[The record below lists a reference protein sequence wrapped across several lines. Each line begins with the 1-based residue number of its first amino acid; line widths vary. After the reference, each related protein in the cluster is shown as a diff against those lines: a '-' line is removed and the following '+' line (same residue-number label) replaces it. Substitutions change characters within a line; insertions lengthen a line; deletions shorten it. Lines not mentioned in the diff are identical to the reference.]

1 MKKFFNIKNLYIK
14 VLVIIFVIYVVSVLI
29 NQQSK
34 LNNYKEAQAYYQQ
47 KIDEA
52 QTYQESLKALKDNI
66 NLKGYKTTASSKI
79 LENLE
84 VFSCF
89 LHKIGEQIKL
99 FKILWALIFFRWR

>member
-66 NLKGYKTTASSKI
+66 NSPEYI
-79 LENLE
+79 EE
-84 VFSCF
+84 VA
-89 LHKIGEQIKL
+89 IEKL
-99 FKILWALIFFRWR
+99 DMYLPNERVYVDVGTK

>member
-47 KIDEA
+47 KIE
-52 QTYQESLKALKDNI
+52 
-66 NLKGYKTTASSKI
+66 
-79 LENLE
+79 
-84 VFSCF
+84 
-89 LHKIGEQIKL
+89 IGR
-99 FKILWALIFFRWR
+99 AHV

>member
-1 MKKFFNIKNLYIK
+1 MYILLTNVLEITYEKIFNVKNLYIK

-47 KIDEA
+47 KIDDA

-66 NLKGYKTTASSKI
+66 NSPEYI
-79 LENLE
+79 EE
-84 VFSCF
+84 VAR
-89 LHKIGEQIKL
+89 EKL
-99 FKILWALIFFRWR
+99 DMYLPNERVYVDVGTK

>member
-1 MKKFFNIKNLYIK
+1 MKKLFNIKNLYIK

-52 QTYQESLKALKDNI
+52 QAYQDSLKALKDNI
-66 NLKGYKTTASSKI
+66 NSPEYI
-79 LENLE
+79 EE
-84 VFSCF
+84 VAR
-89 LHKIGEQIKL
+89 EKL
-99 FKILWALIFFRWR
+99 DMYLPNERVYVDVGTK